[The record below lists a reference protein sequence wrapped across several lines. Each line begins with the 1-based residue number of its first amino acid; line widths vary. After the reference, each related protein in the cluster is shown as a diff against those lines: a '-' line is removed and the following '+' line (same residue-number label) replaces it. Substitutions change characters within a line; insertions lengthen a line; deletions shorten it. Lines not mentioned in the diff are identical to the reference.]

1 MVLLP
6 DDALLVIFEFLL
18 GSVPDNV
25 DGWHTL
31 IHVCQQWRNVV
42 LSSPRRL
49 NLRLLCTGSRSVREM
64 LDIWPALPIIIQECG
79 DPTLLDEEADNI
91 ITALEHPGHVG
102 EIRLTNITGS
112 LLEIFAAAMKEPFPV
127 LTTLELR
134 LYHGWLRPV
143 LPDSL
148 CGGSVPRLRVLD
160 LTGLPF
166 SAVRDLLLSTSDL
179 VYLCLWDMPTSRN
192 PSEPKEIATCL
203 SAMTKLESIELGFG
217 SSSHPY
223 QASRHALPPPIP
235 RILLPVLTDFW
246 FQGNSGY
253 LEDLMAH
260 IDAPL
265 LDGITR
271 LQPCWGLSD
280 SIGNSPRD
288 SLDSFALG

>member
-1 MVLLP
+1 MVMLP
-6 DDALLVIFEFLL
+6 DDALIVIFEFLL
-18 GSVPDNV
+18 DSVPDDV

-64 LDIWPALPIIIQECG
+64 LDIWPAFPIIIQECG
-79 DPTLLDEEADNI
+79 DPTLLDEEEDNI
-91 ITALEHPGHVG
+91 IAALEHPGHVG

-112 LLEIFAAAMKEPFPV
+112 LLEIFAAVMKEPFPV

-134 LYHGWLRPV
+134 LYHGRSRPV
-143 LPDSL
+143 ILDSL

-166 SAVRDLLLSTSDL
+166 SAARNLLLSTSDL
-179 VYLCLWDMPTSRN
+179 VYLCLWDIPTSQN
-192 PSEPKEIATCL
+192 PSEPEEIATCL

-217 SSSHPY
+217 SSFHPY
-223 QASRHALPPPIP
+223 RASRHSLPPPIP
-235 RILLPVLTDFW
+235 CILLPVLTLFW
-246 FQGNSGY
+246 FQGNSVY

-265 LDGITR
+265 LNGVTEI
-271 LQPCWGLSD
+271 QPCWGLSD
-280 SIGNSPRD
+280 SVGNSPHH
-288 SLDSFALG
+288 SFASLALG